1 MTRITIMKTALG
13 WEAMVFEGDRPRGE
27 ALPLPYAPTV
37 PTRQVAIELLRRFP
51 GCEVHC
57 SAGGVAYGSPMFVRT
72 RLASVEH
79 KNDGRL
85 CLPSSVKL
93 ETGN

>member
-57 SAGGVAYGSPMFVRT
+57 SAGGVTYRSPKAAART
-72 RLASVEH
+72 TLLLQPPR
-79 KNDGRL
+79 
-85 CLPSSVKL
+85 
-93 ETGN
+93 ETS